1 MRDSREVD
9 GHKKTLL
16 LINKADLLPDSVRN
30 KSAAYFRRHGILF
43 AFWSAKSASVA
54 LEGKK
59 FSFSAGTQKSE
70 LELVDAETKVYG
82 REELLAL
89 LQSEAEQIVSAR
101 NGDYIDGKLPHFEMP
116 PGMPINEDGIEDVAK
131 PSPLEIHRSDSSDIE
146 DHLSD
151 EHEDTPSL
159 EHVISRKQH
168 EKPQRKEHRSWR
180 VRDNEVDEMP
190 AVRVFQKPVNTPPL
204 RA

>member
-101 NGDYIDGKLPHFEMP
+101 NGVSSNVAGPSHSHRNDGNLTGHMP
-116 PGMPINEDGIEDVAK
+116 CHCIIVGFVGYPMWG
-131 PSPLEIHRSDSSDIE
+131 
-146 DHLSD
+146 
-151 EHEDTPSL
+151 
-159 EHVISRKQH
+159 
-168 EKPQRKEHRSWR
+168 R
-180 VRDNEVDEMP
+180 VQQLM
-190 AVRVFQKPVNTPPL
+190 L
-204 RA
+204 W